1 MILEAKNLRISFHLT
16 EGQIRAVQGI
26 DLAIKENTFFGFMG
40 ESGCGKSVTAKA
52 IMGIIPRPPGEV
64 SGEIVYHR
72 QGGSTHTDLVK
83 LDPKGD
89 EYRDIR
95 GKEIGMIFQEPIS
108 ALSPVH
114 RVGDQIGEVLRVHR
128 RLDKGEA
135 REQTIEMLARVG
147 IAEPSRRVDQY
158 PFELSGGMCQRV
170 MIAMALCCRPKQLI
184 ADEPTT
190 GLDVTIQAQILELMK
205 EIQDTYDMSVLF
217 ITHDLGVIAEMVNEV
232 ATMYMGQIVE
242 LGSARDVFYR
252 HYHPYTEG
260 LLKSVPIVTSRKY
273 SLVPI
278 AGNVP
283 NPFLNLS
290 GCKFRRRCHKVIGK
304 ICEEEPP
311 LFETDQGH
319 LVKCWLYEKG

>member
-1 MILEAKNLRISFHLT
+1 MGESFKASEPLKPY
-16 EGQIRAVQGI
+16 QGVLYFSTTSSEVESNATVE
-26 DLAIKENTFFGFMG
+26 LAIKENTFFGFMG
-40 ESGCGKSVTAKA
+40 ESGCGKSVTAKE

-95 GKEIGMIFQEPIS
+95 GKEISMIFQEPIS

-170 MIAMALCCRPKQLI
+170 MIAMALCCRPKLLI

-217 ITHDLGVIAEMVNEV
+217 ITHDLGVIAEMVE
-232 ATMYMGQIVE
+232 
-242 LGSARDVFYR
+242 
-252 HYHPYTEG
+252 
-260 LLKSVPIVTSRKY
+260 
-273 SLVPI
+273 
-278 AGNVP
+278 
-283 NPFLNLS
+283 
-290 GCKFRRRCHKVIGK
+290 
-304 ICEEEPP
+304 
-311 LFETDQGH
+311 
-319 LVKCWLYEKG
+319 